1 MASTGSA
8 LSFLTTMARPATWSR
23 SLSATTVS
31 GAMASVWLGT
41 MDLSLSNQKADTF
54 VSTSPLPG
62 IGVGITT
69 SNADRR
75 SVVTIKSL
83 SSPTA

>member
-1 MASTGSA
+1 MASTGNA
-8 LSFLTTMARPATWSR
+8 FSFLTTIARPATWTR
-23 SLSATTVS
+23 SFSATRIPARYRVPGWARWLSA
-31 GAMASVWLGT
+31 
-41 MDLSLSNQKADTF
+41 LSNQKADTR
-54 VSTSPLPG
+54 VRTSPFPG

-75 SVVTIKSL
+75 SVVTISSL

>member
-8 LSFLTTMARPATWSR
+8 FSFLTTMARPATWSR
-23 SLSATTVS
+23 SLSATTDS
-31 GAMASVWLGT
+31 GAISSAWLGT
-41 MDLSLSNQKADTF
+41 MAFSLSNQKAETL
-54 VSTSPLPG
+54 VSTSPLPA

-69 SNADRR
+69 SKADRR
-75 SVVTIKSL
+75 SVVTISSL

>member
-1 MASTGSA
+1 MA
-8 LSFLTTMARPATWSR
+8 F
-23 SLSATTVS
+23 
-31 GAMASVWLGT
+31 
-41 MDLSLSNQKADTF
+41 SLSNQKADTR

-75 SVVTIKSL
+75 SVVTISSL